1 MIYKCYYNIHIKI
14 LRILLRGHVS
24 ILCVC
29 VKQQQWWKKQEHNG
43 KDTKGKAKG
52 ESAAAIKHDGAA
64 VSWEGRLYFPE
75 RLFKHHDTNVL
86 PLFIN
91 SPIYLLIDCFS
102 ALYFLF
108 VCLLLVRSTRLFPGA
123 R

>member
-1 MIYKCYYNIHIKI
+1 MLLQYSHKNLAYFAKRTCIYF
-14 LRILLRGHVS
+14 V
-24 ILCVC
+24 CVC

-52 ESAAAIKHDGAA
+52 ESAAAIKHDRAA

-86 PLFIN
+86 PSFIN